1 MNELQKKLVD
11 KELKN
16 EVKENL
22 KENLKR
28 KFYRFFFVIKALMTL
43 SLFISFEYLILTYKM
58 STDYYSS
65 LQVVMVIAVAV
76 IV

>member
-22 KENLKR
+22 KES
-28 KFYRFFFVIKALMTL
+28 FIDF
-43 SLFISFEYLILTYKM
+43 SL
-58 STDYYSS
+58 
-65 LQVVMVIAVAV
+65 
-76 IV
+76 

>member
-22 KENLKR
+22 KR
-28 KFYRFFFVIKALMTL
+28 KSQKKVL
-43 SLFISFEYLILTYKM
+43 
-58 STDYYSS
+58 
-65 LQVVMVIAVAV
+65 
-76 IV
+76 

>member
-22 KENLKR
+22 KKS
-28 KFYRFFFVIKALMTL
+28 FIDF
-43 SLFISFEYLILTYKM
+43 SL
-58 STDYYSS
+58 
-65 LQVVMVIAVAV
+65 
-76 IV
+76 